1 MSNSKISEKFKK
13 HYNRIQWRKRARLG
27 PDCVNLRHSGLQL
40 PSTWCA
46 GHFSGGK
53 WYNQIQRKNR
63 LRGERGQ
70 LVSTTRG
77 RKLGKGTAGIRRA
90 EERVC

>member
-1 MSNSKISEKFKK
+1 MKSLRNTIIEYSGEKE
-13 HYNRIQWRKRARLG
+13 LG
-27 PDCVNLRHSGLQL
+27 WGLIVNVSLRHSGLQL
-40 PSTWCA
+40 PSMWCA

-70 LVSTTRG
+70 LVG
-77 RKLGKGTAGIRRA
+77 PKLGKGTAGIRRA